1 MTGAVASVTFRM
13 IGCWKSFDAT
23 IESQRWGLIH
33 RRTSRWSRRRP
44 PRFLPSDAVSVA
56 AAAQL
61 VRSAKRRSK
70 TMANLEK
77 ALDRVREIC
86 LSLPDTYEGDH
97 FGETAFYVRGKLF
110 ATCGAKHGVCE
121 MKFGLEPD
129 HAASLLENDPRFKPY
144 SRDKR
149 GVVLDAAKVKSWGEV
164 KELIL
169 ESYELVKPSKVKK
182 AAKKPTPGKRTR
194 R

>member
-1 MTGAVASVTFRM
+1 M
-13 IGCWKSFDAT
+13 AT
-23 IESQRWGLIH
+23 
-33 RRTSRWSRRRP
+33 
-44 PRFLPSDAVSVA
+44 
-56 AAAQL
+56 
-61 VRSAKRRSK
+61 
-70 TMANLEK
+70 LEK
-77 ALDRVREIC
+77 ALDKMREIC
-86 LSLPDTYEGDH
+86 LSLPDTREGDH

-121 MKFGLEPD
+121 ITFGLEPD
-129 HAASLLENDPRFKPY
+129 HAAALLENDPRFKPY

-169 ESYELVKPSKVKK
+169 ESYELVMPPKVKK
-182 AAKKPTPGKRTR
+182 APKESTPGKRTR